1 MQKIEITDHAY
12 DRIKERMGLNKKA
25 ANRIVPVA
33 YRDGIQHSET
43 TGTLY
48 RYIGSLTRSYM
59 KKGACFKIYGENVF
73 CFVNQKDRESG
84 EKIGILLTVWIIPK
98 DYRKQVLGLQRKKK
112 EERRKELLIYS
123 KVYDVIK
130 SI

>member
-1 MQKIEITDHAY
+1 MQKIAITDHAY

-25 ANRIVPVA
+25 ADRIVTVA

-43 TGTLY
+43 KGTLY
-48 RYIGSLTRSYM
+48 RYIGNLTRSYM

-84 EKIGILLTVWIIPK
+84 EKIGILLTVWTIPK
-98 DYRKQVLGLQRKKK
+98 EYRNHVLGLQRKKK
-112 EERRKELLIYS
+112 N
-123 KVYDVIK
+123 IK
-130 SI
+130 QNA